1 MEKPNNFMDKF
12 QQFASGGIYGILSIS
27 FGLTGDILAYLFFP
41 GYDFT
46 KRAVSSLCKGPGG
59 IFFQVG
65 TVFSG
70 IFAILFVIY
79 VGRTFSGNQINEK
92 RRKTAIFFALISC
105 VSLIILGVFCGSDPI
120 VALIHGVSAVIT
132 WISAICYIT
141 LFNIFILRDPKYS
154 KFLAYIGF
162 SVSIGLSIM
171 VLMFFLY
178 FIPGLQVIII
188 ILPLWEWIDT
198 LAIIIWYFAVST
210 YLLIKKI

>member
-1 MEKPNNFMDKF
+1 MVKF

-27 FGLTGDILAYLFFP
+27 LALIGDILAYLLFP

-65 TVFSG
+65 TVLSG

-79 VGRTFSGNQINEK
+79 IGGTFSETEINEK
-92 RRKTAIFFALISC
+92 ESKTALFFALISC
-105 VSLIILGVFCGSDPI
+105 VSLIILGAFCGSDPTI
-120 VALIHGVSAVIT
+120 ALIHGVFAVIS
-132 WISAICYIT
+132 WISGICYIT
-141 LFNIFILRDPKYS
+141 LFNILMLRDLKYS

-162 SVSIGLSIM
+162 SVSISLSSM
-171 VLMFFLY
+171 VIMFFLY
-178 FIPGLQVIII
+178 YIPGLQNIVI
-188 ILPLWEWIDT
+188 ILPLWEWINT
-198 LAIIIWYFAVST
+198 FAMIFWYSAVST

>member
-1 MEKPNNFMDKF
+1 MDKF

-27 FGLTGDILAYLFFP
+27 FALIGDILAYLFFP

-46 KRAVSSLCKGPGG
+46 KRAVSYLCEGPGG

-79 VGRTFSGNQINEK
+79 IGGTFSENQINEK
-92 RRKTAIFFALISC
+92 ESKTAVFFALISC
-105 VSLIILGVFCGSDPI
+105 VSLIILGVFCGSNKVI
-120 VALIHGVSAVIT
+120 SLIHGVSAVIS
-132 WISAICYIT
+132 WISGICYIT
-141 LFNIFILRDPKYS
+141 LFNILMLKDLKYS

-162 SVSIGLSIM
+162 SVSISLSTM
-171 VLMFFLY
+171 VIMFFLY
-178 FIPGLQVIII
+178 YIPGLQNLVI
-188 ILPLWEWIDT
+188 ILPLWEWINT
-198 LAIIIWYFAVST
+198 FAMIFWYSAVSS